1 MDSNLNALE
10 AKVLAAV
17 ELIKEL
23 REENGRLDC
32 LCGELE
38 TRGQELQEANDK
50 LKRELDEA
58 RHSVVDVEMYEVKR
72 KEIEDK
78 VGGLLAQLEALG

>member
-17 ELIKEL
+17 GLIKEL
-23 REENGRLDC
+23 REENGRLGSRC
-32 LCGELE
+32 EELE
-38 TRGQELQEANDK
+38 VLVQELQETNDR
-50 LKRELDEA
+50 LERELDEA
-58 RHSVVDVEMYEVKR
+58 RQSTLNVEMYEAKR

-78 VGGLLAQLEALG
+78 VGGLLEQLEALG

>member
-17 ELIKEL
+17 DLIKEL
-23 REENGRLDC
+23 REENERLGGRC
-32 LCGELE
+32 TELE
-38 TRGQELQEANDK
+38 AGVQELQDDNDR
-50 LKRELDEA
+50 LKVELDEA
-58 RHSVVDVEMYEVKR
+58 RHSAADVEMYEVKR

-78 VGGLLAQLEALG
+78 VGGLLEQLEALG

>member
-10 AKVLAAV
+10 AKVLEAV

-23 REENGRLDC
+23 RGENRRLGGQC
-32 LCGELE
+32 QELVARIEELE
-38 TRGQELQEANDK
+38 GANQKLEQELGEAGQN
-50 LKRELDEA
+50 A
-58 RHSVVDVEMYEVKR
+58 ADVEMYEVKR

>member
-1 MDSNLNALE
+1 MDTNLNALE

-17 ELIKEL
+17 DLIKEL
-23 REENGRLDC
+23 REENGRLGTRCAD
-32 LCGELE
+32 LE
-38 TRGQELQEANDK
+38 ASMQELQDENNK
-50 LKRELDEA
+50 LKVDLDEA

>member
-1 MDSNLNALE
+1 MDSNFNALE
-10 AKVLAAV
+10 AKVIEAV

-23 REENGRLDC
+23 RGENRRLDGQC
-32 LCGELE
+32 QELVVRVQELE
-38 TRGQELQEANDK
+38 GTIQKLEQELGEAGQN
-50 LKRELDEA
+50 A
-58 RHSVVDVEMYEVKR
+58 ADVEMYEVKR

>member
-32 LCGELE
+32 RCGELE
-38 TRGQELQEANDK
+38 ARGQELQEANDK
-50 LKRELDEA
+50 LKSELDEA
-58 RHSVVDVEMYEVKR
+58 RHSAVDVEMYEVKR

>member
-17 ELIKEL
+17 DLIKEL
-23 REENGRLDC
+23 REENGRLASRSA
-32 LCGELE
+32 ELE
-38 TRGQELQEANDK
+38 GSVQELQEANDK
-50 LKRELDEA
+50 LKSELDEA
-58 RHSVVDVEMYEVKR
+58 RHSAADVEMYEVKR

-78 VGGLLAQLEALG
+78 VGGLLQQLEALG